1 MLKMLGNGRLEVQCF
16 DGVKRLGHIRGKLR
30 KKVWISTGDI
40 LLCGLREFQDG
51 KCDIILRY
59 TPEEARSLKA
69 HGEVPDGT
77 KINEVQV
84 DGAEEGGTFDS
95 DDEGGFT
102 FDDI

>member
-1 MLKMLGNGRLEVQCF
+1 MLGNGRLEVQCF

-40 LLCGLREFQDG
+40 LLIGLREFQSA
-51 KCDIILRY
+51 KCDVLMRY
-59 TPEEARSLKA
+59 SPEEARSLKA
-69 HGEVPDGT
+69 YGEVPDGT
-77 KINEVQV
+77 RINEAQV
-84 DGAEEGGTFDS
+84 DQAGGDEGIPS